1 MNQAILNEKKAQV
14 ERLNSELK
22 NAKCAVIVTYH
33 NLSVSKI
40 NKLRANLKKNNG
52 KMEVAKNTLIRRALE
67 TEHFE
72 KLEPLLQGPNALLTS
87 EDATSILPTLAD
99 FVSKN
104 KEMEIKGA
112 IIEGT
117 FCDSEHALSLAH
129 IGSKENA
136 LSMLLTALQT
146 PVRSFAIACK
156 AVAESRN

>member
-104 KEMEIKGA
+104 KEMEVKGA

-117 FCDSEHALSLAH
+117 FCDSERALSLAH

-136 LSMLLTALQT
+136 LSMLLSALQT